1 MPCHIKLAQ
10 FEGPLELLL
19 SLIEDRKLDITK
31 VSLGSV
37 ADQYL
42 ERLAA
47 DKDAISLENLSSF
60 LVIAARLILIKSK
73 MLLPV
78 LEFTD
83 EEEEAMED
91 LEIRL
96 IEYRRFRE
104 AAQEMERVLDPKRR
118 SFPREKFLRAMD
130 VFIPPK
136 GVTPESLRKHFES
149 VLGEIPVHEK
159 IIEETVEE
167 IMSLEERIADLQASL
182 RDRAEYSFHELSR
195 SAADRMEVIV
205 SFLAVLELVK
215 QRYVVVDQRDAWGDI
230 RISVSETIRT
240 QAF

>member
-60 LVIAARLILIKSK
+60 LIIAARLILIKSK

-83 EEEEAMED
+83 EEEAAMED
-91 LEIRL
+91 LEVRL

-104 AAQEMERVLDPKRR
+104 VAEKVGTLFHSGRR
-118 SFPREKFLRAMD
+118 SFPREKFLRAVE
-130 VFIPPK
+130 VFVPPK
-136 GVTPESLRKHFES
+136 GITPESLRKHFES
-149 VLGEIPVHEK
+149 VLGEMPAPER

-167 IMSLEERIADLQASL
+167 IVSLEERIASLQISL
-182 RDRAEYSFHELSR
+182 RERAECSFRELSVT
-195 SAADRMEVIV
+195 AADRMEVIV

-215 QRYVVVDQRDAWGDI
+215 QRYIVVDQGDTCGDI
-230 RISVSETIRT
+230 RISVSRSVRIE
-240 QAF
+240 AF